1 MYIHTQKYLRTE
13 FPPRANNTN
22 CPFSLLAHVA
32 LTILVL
38 SLCYQTQTHRIN
50 TTLCSLFSCGL
61 LHALQPRVLYGWEAA
76 QPVIMA
82 FLSLVLPSYLCIT
95 AWWIS
100 ATLRKCHR
108 SDLKLMLC
116 KEWKKTPKL
125 ELPLQGLLPA
135 DAKPSKVPQVTHFS
149 SAHFRH
155 WCIWAS
161 WIKTALSRPRHAVIA
176 FPNCCVDIP

>member
-1 MYIHTQKYLRTE
+1 MKLKFAAANKHSVISMYIHTQKYLRTE
-13 FPPRANNTN
+13 FPPRANNSN

-38 SLCYQTQTHRIN
+38 CLCYQTQTHRIN
-50 TTLCSLFSCGL
+50 TTLCSLFSRGL

-116 KEWKKTPKL
+116 KGWKKNPKTW
-125 ELPLQGLLPA
+125 
-135 DAKPSKVPQVTHFS
+135 VTFARTAAGRCQTQQSSASNWFFFS
-149 SAHFRH
+149 SLQ
-155 WCIWAS
+155 
-161 WIKTALSRPRHAVIA
+161 TLVYLS
-176 FPNCCVDIP
+176 